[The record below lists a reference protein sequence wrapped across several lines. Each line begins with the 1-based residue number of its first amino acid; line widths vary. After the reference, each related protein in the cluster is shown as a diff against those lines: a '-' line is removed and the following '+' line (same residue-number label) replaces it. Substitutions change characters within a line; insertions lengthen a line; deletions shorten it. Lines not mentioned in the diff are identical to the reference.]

1 MNVAMACVQL
11 ITICIAG
18 YYEYRKG
25 SISMFLWATLLLLF
39 GIPHFIGVLFATYD
53 YDSSVMIQ
61 ASLFVALF
69 NIIYLL
75 FRITILG
82 RKRALDFRNEFKRKV
97 YGLKTAKSKRL
108 ICVLFMCLVASL
120 AILVYLSVSLFG
132 GLLATSW
139 GGFRSL
145 PGSVYSLNK
154 FVFAKLISMHLLF
167 VSGGVIIPLWLTK
180 RRYSSI
186 ACMLII
192 VCHVLITR
200 KRIEIL
206 PLFVALV
213 LLYASK
219 KRKIGPRQLIAFAM
233 IMICVVFTVDG
244 LRLYRHYGTLAKFR
258 ENFDIIDFNQQILQM
273 ITSDEGELGLRNAFY
288 YFLAEENKFPD
299 FGEAHTYI
307 RLLLIAV
314 PTKYSLGLK
323 PGDFAISM
331 GSAYINNFSNTSYS
345 VHPTLY
351 GDCYANLGWL
361 GVLLGI
367 FWAFFAF
374 VIDKLANRKN
384 LVVKSALMV
393 LFGAMYVIIGR
404 GSVYNG
410 CYLAFIS
417 ALFLLVLNVALTAAN
432 VKNVCLQ
439 RASQH
444 LS

>member
-97 YGLKTAKSKRL
+97 YGLRTVESKRL
-108 ICVLFMCLVASL
+108 IRVLFMCLVASL

-139 GGFRSL
+139 GGFYSL
-145 PGSVYSLNK
+145 PGSVYALNK
-154 FVFAKLISMHLLF
+154 VVFAKLISMHLLF

-180 RRYSSI
+180 RRYPSI

-200 KRIEIL
+200 NRIEIL
-206 PLFVALV
+206 PVLWLLFFFMPQ
-213 LLYASK
+213 
-219 KRKIGPRQLIAFAM
+219 R
-233 IMICVVFTVDG
+233 
-244 LRLYRHYGTLAKFR
+244 R
-258 ENFDIIDFNQQILQM
+258 E
-273 ITSDEGELGLRNAFY
+273 
-288 YFLAEENKFPD
+288 K
-299 FGEAHTYI
+299 
-307 RLLLIAV
+307 
-314 PTKYSLGLK
+314 
-323 PGDFAISM
+323 
-331 GSAYINNFSNTSYS
+331 
-345 VHPTLY
+345 
-351 GDCYANLGWL
+351 
-361 GVLLGI
+361 
-367 FWAFFAF
+367 
-374 VIDKLANRKN
+374 
-384 LVVKSALMV
+384 
-393 LFGAMYVIIGR
+393 
-404 GSVYNG
+404 
-410 CYLAFIS
+410 
-417 ALFLLVLNVALTAAN
+417 
-432 VKNVCLQ
+432 
-439 RASQH
+439 
-444 LS
+444 

>member
-139 GGFRSL
+139 GGFYSL

-154 FVFAKLISMHLLF
+154 IAFAMLISKHLLF

-200 KRIEIL
+200 NRIEIL

-233 IMICVVFTVDG
+233 IMICVVFTADG

-258 ENFDIIDFNQQILQM
+258 ENFDIIDFNQQI
-273 ITSDEGELGLRNAFY
+273 
-288 YFLAEENKFPD
+288 
-299 FGEAHTYI
+299 
-307 RLLLIAV
+307 
-314 PTKYSLGLK
+314 
-323 PGDFAISM
+323 
-331 GSAYINNFSNTSYS
+331 
-345 VHPTLY
+345 
-351 GDCYANLGWL
+351 
-361 GVLLGI
+361 
-367 FWAFFAF
+367 
-374 VIDKLANRKN
+374 
-384 LVVKSALMV
+384 
-393 LFGAMYVIIGR
+393 
-404 GSVYNG
+404 
-410 CYLAFIS
+410 
-417 ALFLLVLNVALTAAN
+417 
-432 VKNVCLQ
+432 
-439 RASQH
+439 
-444 LS
+444 